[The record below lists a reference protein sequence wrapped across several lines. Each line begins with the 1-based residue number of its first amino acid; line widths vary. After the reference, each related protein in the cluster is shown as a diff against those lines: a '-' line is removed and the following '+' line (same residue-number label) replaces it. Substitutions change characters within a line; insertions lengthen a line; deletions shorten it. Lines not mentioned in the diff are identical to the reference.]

1 MDENDNP
8 AENLAPP
15 LPPVP
20 PAPPEGSSLQQKMI
34 ASTLGLIG
42 IPVSA
47 SIIITTL
54 LLLYASHGDAVIN
67 KYVYMGFIL
76 LILAIIAFSARMDY
90 LFYERTK
97 SRIIIPLQQLSL
109 AAHAI
114 QYGNFNVVVDH
125 HSDDELGEVC
135 NTFRT
140 MQSYLKNSIAER
152 AHLLTSR
159 KILFSGITHDLR
171 TPLTTIMGY
180 TEALQLGL
188 GKTPEKRKQYLA
200 SIASCADD
208 LSKLIDELSL
218 YNKLSTSRIICHPVP
233 TNFSRAIH
241 SFINEDL
248 EYLQSRNVN
257 VSYNTDDSI
266 IAMLDEKEFQRVVFN
281 LLANTIK
288 YRDKDTSEVLIQI
301 YRKGKYA
308 EFTYQDDGPGV
319 PPEKTAHIFE
329 AFYRTYEARSKTS
342 NGSGLGLAIV
352 AEIVTA
358 HKGRYRAVNENGL
371 KMIFDIPLKEG
382 SNTK

>member
-208 LSKLIDELSL
+208 L
-218 YNKLSTSRIICHPVP
+218 
-233 TNFSRAIH
+233 
-241 SFINEDL
+241 
-248 EYLQSRNVN
+248 
-257 VSYNTDDSI
+257 
-266 IAMLDEKEFQRVVFN
+266 
-281 LLANTIK
+281 
-288 YRDKDTSEVLIQI
+288 
-301 YRKGKYA
+301 
-308 EFTYQDDGPGV
+308 
-319 PPEKTAHIFE
+319 
-329 AFYRTYEARSKTS
+329 
-342 NGSGLGLAIV
+342 
-352 AEIVTA
+352 
-358 HKGRYRAVNENGL
+358 
-371 KMIFDIPLKEG
+371 
-382 SNTK
+382 

>member
-1 MDENDNP
+1 MDENNNP

-97 SRIIIPLQQLSL
+97 SLIIIPLQQLSL

-125 HSDDELGEVC
+125 HSDDELG
-135 NTFRT
+135 
-140 MQSYLKNSIAER
+140 IAER

-188 GKTPEKRKQYLA
+188 GKTPEKKKQYLA

-248 EYLQSRNVN
+248 EYLKSRNVN

-382 SNTK
+382 SNTN

>member
-248 EYLQSRNVN
+248 EYLKSRNVN

-342 NGSGLGLAIV
+342 NGSGLGLA
-352 AEIVTA
+352 

>member
-1 MDENDNP
+1 
-8 AENLAPP
+8 
-15 LPPVP
+15 
-20 PAPPEGSSLQQKMI
+20 
-34 ASTLGLIG
+34 
-42 IPVSA
+42 
-47 SIIITTL
+47 
-54 LLLYASHGDAVIN
+54 
-67 KYVYMGFIL
+67 
-76 LILAIIAFSARMDY
+76 
-90 LFYERTK
+90 
-97 SRIIIPLQQLSL
+97 
-109 AAHAI
+109 
-114 QYGNFNVVVDH
+114 
-125 HSDDELGEVC
+125 
-135 NTFRT
+135 
-140 MQSYLKNSIAER
+140 
-152 AHLLTSR
+152 
-159 KILFSGITHDLR
+159 
-171 TPLTTIMGY
+171 MGY

-248 EYLQSRNVN
+248 EYLKSRNVN

-329 AFYRTYEARSKTS
+329 TFYRTYEARSKTS

-382 SNTK
+382 SSTK

>member
-152 AHLLTSR
+152 AHLL
-159 KILFSGITHDLR
+159 FSGVLPSPSCRASVYPMIVVSGVLR
-171 TPLTTIMGY
+171 SCVM
-180 TEALQLGL
+180 
-188 GKTPEKRKQYLA
+188 PEKRKQYLA

-248 EYLQSRNVN
+248 EYLKSRNVN

-382 SNTK
+382 SNTN